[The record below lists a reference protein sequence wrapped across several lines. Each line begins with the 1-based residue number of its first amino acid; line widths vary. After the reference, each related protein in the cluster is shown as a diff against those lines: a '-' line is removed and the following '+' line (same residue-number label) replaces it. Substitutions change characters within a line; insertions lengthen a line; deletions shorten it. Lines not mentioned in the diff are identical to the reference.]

1 MYLLSEIHFAIKC
14 IELKTCKGFLEIA
27 THDFFLPDC
36 LLRPLLTGF
45 SRRTIRYYIQENI
58 IEPPSGRGRGGFYY
72 NSHLSDLLKIRS
84 LQEKGLNLSFIKDIL
99 KGTER
104 AVKEDSQIYAR
115 DLRVRYKIVP
125 GLEINISRS
134 LEEKKSKKIL
144 EIIRLIKSNF

>member
-1 MYLLSEIHFAIKC
+1 MTLVIWQLSVIINLILYKEPDKNKVKKYTIEEISI
-14 IELKTCKGFLEIA
+14 
-27 THDFFLPDC
+27 
-36 LLRPLLTGF
+36 LTGF

>member
-1 MYLLSEIHFAIKC
+1 MKKYTIEEISI
-14 IELKTCKGFLEIA
+14 
-27 THDFFLPDC
+27 
-36 LLRPLLTGF
+36 LTGF
-45 SRRTIRYYIQENI
+45 SRRTIRYYIQKNI

-84 LQEKGLNLSFIKDIL
+84 LQGKGLNLSFIKDIL

-104 AVKEDSQIYAR
+104 TVKEDSRIYAR

>member
-1 MYLLSEIHFAIKC
+1 MLYKEPDKNKAKKYTIEEISI
-14 IELKTCKGFLEIA
+14 
-27 THDFFLPDC
+27 
-36 LLRPLLTGF
+36 LTGF
-45 SRRTIRYYIQENI
+45 SRRTIRYYVQENI
-58 IEPPSGRGRGGFYY
+58 IESPSGRGRGGFYH

-84 LQEKGLNLSFIKDIL
+84 LQEKGLNLSLIKDIL

-104 AVKEDSQIYAR
+104 AVKKEPQIYAR

-134 LEEKKSKKIL
+134 LEEKKSKKIM

>member
-1 MYLLSEIHFAIKC
+1 MLYKKPDKNKVKKYTIKEISN
-14 IELKTCKGFLEIA
+14 
-27 THDFFLPDC
+27 
-36 LLRPLLTGF
+36 LTGF

-72 NSHLSDLLKIRS
+72 NSHLSDLLKIRP

-104 AVKEDSQIYAR
+104 AVKEDSQIYVR

-144 EIIRLIKSNF
+144 EILRLIKSNF

>member
-1 MYLLSEIHFAIKC
+1 MLYKEPDKNKVKKYTIEEISI
-14 IELKTCKGFLEIA
+14 
-27 THDFFLPDC
+27 
-36 LLRPLLTGF
+36 LTGF
-45 SRRTIRYYIQENI
+45 SRRTIRYYIEENI

-99 KGTER
+99 KGTEQ
-104 AVKEDSQIYAR
+104 AAKEDSQIYAR

>member
-1 MYLLSEIHFAIKC
+1 MLYKKPDKNKVKKYTIKEISN
-14 IELKTCKGFLEIA
+14 
-27 THDFFLPDC
+27 
-36 LLRPLLTGF
+36 LTGF

-104 AVKEDSQIYAR
+104 TVKENSQIYAR

-144 EIIRLIKSNF
+144 EILRLIKSNF

>member
-1 MYLLSEIHFAIKC
+1 MLYKEPAKNKVKKYTIEEISI
-14 IELKTCKGFLEIA
+14 
-27 THDFFLPDC
+27 
-36 LLRPLLTGF
+36 LTGF

-99 KGTER
+99 KGTEQI
-104 AVKEDSQIYAR
+104 VKEDSQIYTR

>member
-1 MYLLSEIHFAIKC
+1 MLYKEPDKNKAKKYTIEEISI
-14 IELKTCKGFLEIA
+14 
-27 THDFFLPDC
+27 
-36 LLRPLLTGF
+36 LTGF

-72 NSHLSDLLKIRS
+72 NSHLTDLLKIRS

-104 AVKEDSQIYAR
+104 AVKEDSQIYVR

>member
-1 MYLLSEIHFAIKC
+1 MLYKEPDKNKVKKYTIEEISI
-14 IELKTCKGFLEIA
+14 
-27 THDFFLPDC
+27 
-36 LLRPLLTGF
+36 LTGF

-99 KGTER
+99 KGTEQ